1 MVYSQP
7 NIHDSYQ
14 YPVTHTRQYPV
25 YDSSTYVVTR
35 VFIQWFYPNFETYL
49 CVNGRDTT
57 STRGETGA
65 RVTRYTRGTTGAAA
79 NDLTILYMFQA
90 GEPQTH
96 RSETRGREVPRAAVL
111 GC

>member
-7 NIHDSYQ
+7 NIHDSYE
-14 YPVTHTRQYPV
+14 YPV

-79 NDLTILYMFQA
+79 NDLTTLYMFQA